1 MITKNKY
8 VYPFRLAD
16 IVNFFFNLIIFLF
29 LSNYYFGS
37 LFFFETIIV
46 NLNFFY
52 IFYHVINLIN
62 TSPRMRILIFIF
74 ENKIINRKMLYKNY
88 NETIIFNNRVK
99 RFLSNNEISVKNNCI
114 KLNNKTISFFKI
126 AVYIMN
132 FVKKI

>member
-37 LFFFETIIV
+37 LFFFETIII